1 MFNGTTH
8 HKGLNWVSFFLKMN
22 RTRWI
27 IALWSLLGV
36 STLIQLTVMRVLYP
50 ESITVTEVFVFPL
63 GSFVIGIL
71 LLFMY
76 LIPLFD
82 YCAKFKVRKRLFLL
96 ALFGVVYVLLYVLMV
111 VCVYALFIAGS
122 FEDYRDAFTGFILS
136 NFNHTLKNY
145 LFQIAII
152 YAYEF
157 VHNLREEITRKKD
170 LEIKLGVSKL
180 QLLRSQLQPHF
191 LFNSLNSV
199 VSIIDENKLKAQEM
213 LINLS
218 DFLRITLNSD
228 FKKLITLKEELEN
241 VRKYLSIEKIR
252 FEDQLEYSISI
263 DEEASKL
270 LVPSFI
276 LQPIVENAI
285 KHGFQGM
292 SGKLI
297 ILIEV
302 NDKDKV
308 ILVKNNGKA
317 LTDTLE
323 NHGLANVRK
332 RLELYNPNGPVLR
345 LYQSEDW
352 VINEV
357 PIR

>member
-1 MFNGTTH
+1 
-8 HKGLNWVSFFLKMN
+8 MN
-22 RTRWI
+22 RTKWI

-36 STLIQLTVMRVLYP
+36 LTLIQLTVMRVLYP

-71 LLFMY
+71 LLFVY

-82 YCAKFKVRKRLFLL
+82 YCAKFKVRKRLVLL
-96 ALFGVVYVLLYVLMV
+96 ALFGVVYVLWYVLLV
-111 VCVYALFIAGS
+111 VCVYALFIARS
-122 FEDYRDAFTGFILS
+122 FEDFRDAFTGFILS

-170 LEIKLGVSKL
+170 LEIKLGISKL

-199 VSIIDENKLKAQEM
+199 VSIIDENKVKAQEM

-228 FKKLITLKEELEN
+228 FKKLVTLEEELEN
-241 VRKYLSIEKIR
+241 VGKYLSIEKIR
-252 FEDQLEYSISI
+252 FEDQLEYTIHM
-263 DEEASKL
+263 DDGASKL

-285 KHGFQGM
+285 KHGFQGK
-292 SGKLI
+292 SGKLTILLEINSKDRMI
-297 ILIEV
+297 I
-302 NDKDKV
+302 
-308 ILVKNNGKA
+308 VKNNGQE
-317 LTDTLE
+317 LTNVIE
-323 NHGLANVRK
+323 SHGLANVRK
-332 RLELYNPNGPVLR
+332 RLELYNPNGVSFR
-345 LYQSEDW
+345 LYQEDGW
-352 VINEV
+352 VINEI